1 MLDPLAERAEATVSS
16 LFSPDVL
23 LPAQFY
29 GDTTTTRLSG
39 ERALQWAVF
48 ADGIDS
54 YRRLAGGRSRAAKR
68 ELARL
73 RVWVMRSDWDWLYS
87 FVNLCGTFG
96 FDPNAVRQALAR
108 LEEDAEQPGRRRRF
122 RHAA

>member
-1 MLDPLAERAEATVSS
+1 MDSLADKTEAAVSN
-16 LFSPDVL
+16 LLSPDVL
-23 LPAQFY
+23 LPSQFY
-29 GDTTTTRLSG
+29 GEPTTTRLTG

-54 YRRLAGGRSRAAKR
+54 YRRLSRGRSRAAQR

-73 RVWVMRSDWDWLYS
+73 KVWVMRSDWNWLYS
-87 FVNLCGTFG
+87 FVNLCAAFG

-108 LEEDAEQPGRRRRF
+108 FEEEQEQPQRRRRY